1 MYTDTIA
8 DLLTRIRNAQKA
20 RHMVTTVPYSRFKH
34 EICELLVSKNFLKS
48 VSKIEN
54 EGEFPQLSVE
64 LVEER
69 RIPLT
74 FTRVSK
80 SGQRIYAKAKDFK
93 NIRNGLGIQVVST
106 SKGLMTGM
114 EAKKQNLGGE
124 IVCEV
129 Y

>member
-20 RHMVTTVPYSRFKH
+20 RHTVTTVPYSRFKH
-34 EICELLVSKNFLKS
+34 EICELLVSKNFLKG

-93 NIRNGLGIQVVST
+93 NIKNGLGIQVVST